1 MNLKHSIFNDL
12 WKDESGAVVTSEL
25 VLLGT
30 VGVLG
35 ATVGLNQVSDALN
48 GELQDVASAV
58 RSLDQS
64 YHVPGRSNGCGAW
77 TACSTFRQAPV
88 EQSLQELWSKAD
100 QEEAVKKA
108 PVVPKKE
115 QPKAQPKMKKK
126 AQKTSDEEV

>member
-1 MNLKHSIFNDL
+1 MNVKSNIFRDL
-12 WKDESGAVVTSEL
+12 WNDESGAVVTSEL

-48 GELQDVASAV
+48 GELRDVASAV

-64 YHVPGRSNGCGAW
+64 YHIPARRSCTGAW

-88 EQSLQELWSKAD
+88 EQSLQELWNEDTK
-100 QEEAVKKA
+100 EETKA
-108 PVVPKKE
+108 PIIPRQEKQKE
-115 QPKAQPKMKKK
+115 QPKSKKK
-126 AQKTSDEEV
+126 VQKTSDEEV

>member
-1 MNLKHSIFNDL
+1 MNLKKSILNDL
-12 WKDESGAVVTSEL
+12 WRDESGAVVTSEL

-48 GELQDVASAV
+48 GELRDVASAV

-64 YHVPGRSNGCGAW
+64 YHIPARRSCTGAW

-88 EQSLQELWSKAD
+88 EQSLQELWSEDAK
-100 QEEAVKKA
+100 EEAEIKA
-108 PVVPKKE
+108 PVVPRKE
-115 QPKAQPKMKKK
+115 KQKDQPKPKKK